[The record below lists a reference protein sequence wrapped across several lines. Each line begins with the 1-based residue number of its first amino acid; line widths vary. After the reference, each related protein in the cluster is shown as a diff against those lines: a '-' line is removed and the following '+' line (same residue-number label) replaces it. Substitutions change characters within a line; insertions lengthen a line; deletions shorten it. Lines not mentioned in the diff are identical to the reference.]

1 MAQLADLHHTCGFD
15 AYLDQVKLPNSI
27 SKYEEETHF
36 CLLWDDH
43 STFDTHLLA
52 DFHLPR

>member
-36 CLLWDDH
+36 CLL
-43 STFDTHLLA
+43 
-52 DFHLPR
+52 